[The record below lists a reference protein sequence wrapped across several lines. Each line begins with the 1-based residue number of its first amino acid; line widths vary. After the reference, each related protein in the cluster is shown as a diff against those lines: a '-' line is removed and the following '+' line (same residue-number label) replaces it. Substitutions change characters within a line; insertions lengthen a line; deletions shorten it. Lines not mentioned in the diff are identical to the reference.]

1 MFRNC
6 VLLIA
11 SIIFYSWGEPFFT
24 IVMLGSVFIDW
35 VIGLQIGKSKKRKK
49 AWMLLVVCI
58 HVSLLFVFKYLT
70 FTTSQLSLFL
80 PVKVVEIVLPIGI
93 SFFTFQMMSYIFDIY
108 YGNVKPQKNILKLAL
123 YITMFPQLIAG
134 PIVRY
139 QTVADEIDDRSV
151 KLHDLYLG
159 ISRFIVGLS
168 KKVLLADLLAVVA
181 DNIFSAS
188 DTMGVATL
196 SAWIG
201 AIAFSFEIYFDFSGY
216 SDMAIGL
223 ARCFGFHFKENF
235 NYPYIATS
243 VTEFWKRWHISLTD
257 WFRDYVYI
265 PLGGNRVTKLRHVF
279 NLSIVWLLTGIWHG
293 ANWTFIVWGI
303 VYLLFQLLEKYS
315 GTLLFR
321 IPAVIRWGGTMLIVC
336 CNWVTFKADNLLSGM
351 KYIGTMFGNSD
362 ILIDA
367 TSKYYAHQCF
377 RLFLICS
384 LASLPWKRI
393 LNWVSNNFLSKISSN
408 FFKGK
413 STAIIVAK
421 DTVLLIMFL
430 LVIARIINGSYSPF
444 IYFNF

>member
-11 SIIFYSWGEPFFT
+11 SVIFYSWGEPFFT

-35 VIGLQIGKSKKRKK
+35 VIGLQIGKSESKKRKK
-49 AWMLLVVCI
+49 AWMLLAVCI
-58 HVSLLFVFKYLT
+58 HVGILFVFKYLT

-80 PVKVVEIVLPIGI
+80 PVKVVEIALPIGI

-108 YGNVKPQKNILKLAL
+108 YGNVKPQKNILKLTL

-139 QTVADEIDDRSV
+139 QTVVDEIDNRSV

-181 DNIFSAS
+181 DNIFSANN
-188 DTMGVATL
+188 TMSVATL

-223 ARCFGFHFKENF
+223 ARCFGFHFNENF

-265 PLGGNRVTKLRHVF
+265 PLGHL
-279 NLSIVWLLTGIWHG
+279 
-293 ANWTFIVWGI
+293 
-303 VYLLFQLLEKYS
+303 
-315 GTLLFR
+315 
-321 IPAVIRWGGTMLIVC
+321 
-336 CNWVTFKADNLLSGM
+336 
-351 KYIGTMFGNSD
+351 
-362 ILIDA
+362 
-367 TSKYYAHQCF
+367 
-377 RLFLICS
+377 
-384 LASLPWKRI
+384 
-393 LNWVSNNFLSKISSN
+393 
-408 FFKGK
+408 
-413 STAIIVAK
+413 
-421 DTVLLIMFL
+421 
-430 LVIARIINGSYSPF
+430 
-444 IYFNF
+444 